1 MSAPLVRYE
10 VWKNAT
16 LAAKRC
22 VALLRRAHA
31 LCAEL
36 GQIAERWQRAKDKY
50 GDDVPA
56 WSFGDW
62 KLPDFVQDLAQRADK
77 VDRTHFDEYDAE
89 YAERVARGDVAVAI
103 THRDDTVLAGAAGA
117 AGSRRE
123 LVRLFEQ
130 RFETFGSG
138 AAGRMGNTYGASDLE
153 LEAVS
158 RDVGELEAFV
168 GDIAERVRK
177 AKGELGLFEMRLSLR
192 AAAQWDTGK
201 SRAPAAS
208 ATEANPRQE
217 ANDRRDCAE
226 TVARLLETLSP
237 DVSEADR
244 SGIEKRGQD
253 AMDSPGAA
261 RRRVLLTQLRLDIQR
276 ANAAGEDRRRAVR
289 QIEQWRD
296 RLLGLEGEEV
306 EQLDATLR
314 LLLNGGTAPPYM
326 AQTVDDVVA
335 RATDAANR
343 DYALGVIREEL
354 ENLGYV
360 VEVGF
365 ETATPDAPE
374 MLLSNPAMEDDYL
387 VSVSAAPGGL
397 QNQVVREAAEPS
409 EDPRGS
415 AVADRQ
421 QSDERM
427 QRAWCQDLATALAAA
442 ERRGVRGQAVA
453 RSQPG
458 EHPVTTIAPV
468 RSERKPKRRRR
479 RRRRQENAGLS
490 RV

>member
-192 AAAQWDTGK
+192 AAAHAQWNAGK
-201 SRAPAAS
+201 SRAPAPRP
-208 ATEANPRQE
+208 PRQTRSRKRMIE
-217 ANDRRDCAE
+217 EIARKRSRGCSKRCRRTC
-226 TVARLLETLSP
+226 R
-237 DVSEADR
+237 
-244 SGIEKRGQD
+244 KRT
-253 AMDSPGAA
+253 GAA
-261 RRRVLLTQLRLDIQR
+261 SR
-276 ANAAGEDRRRAVR
+276 NA
-289 QIEQWRD
+289 
-296 RLLGLEGEEV
+296 
-306 EQLDATLR
+306 
-314 LLLNGGTAPPYM
+314 GGMRWIRPAPP
-326 AQTVDDVVA
+326 
-335 RATDAANR
+335 
-343 DYALGVIREEL
+343 
-354 ENLGYV
+354 
-360 VEVGF
+360 VG
-365 ETATPDAPE
+365 
-374 MLLSNPAMEDDYL
+374 
-387 VSVSAAPGGL
+387 G
-397 QNQVVREAAEPS
+397 
-409 EDPRGS
+409 
-415 AVADRQ
+415 
-421 QSDERM
+421 
-427 QRAWCQDLATALAAA
+427 CC
-442 ERRGVRGQAVA
+442 
-453 RSQPG
+453 
-458 EHPVTTIAPV
+458 
-468 RSERKPKRRRR
+468 
-479 RRRRQENAGLS
+479 
-490 RV
+490 